1 MLSEISPIEKDK
13 HCMVSFICGI
23 IEKTK
28 TNLELVETEQ
38 NNGCWV
44 KKPKELFGQPNTEF
58 NLLGIFFLT
67 RALVYLQSA
76 ATDKN

>member
-38 NNGCWV
+38 NNGCW
-44 KKPKELFGQPNTEF
+44 EMREIEF
-58 NLLGIFFLT
+58 CRGVQTLSYKMNK
-67 RALVYLQSA
+67 V
-76 ATDKN
+76 